1 MMQRIA
7 AFSVDDL
14 LLDSKAV
21 AEALLHACRRNGETL
36 YVRGLCQ
43 VKETVYFTLLPC
55 GSGTPCPVQYV
66 WVECGDTTDAGVT
79 TLLEERW
86 AAGFDL
92 VGSVDGGEDLV
103 FVLFAKNPKDG
114 R

>member
-14 LLDSKAV
+14 LLDSNAV
-21 AEALLHACRRNGETL
+21 ADALMHDCRRGDTPM
-36 YVRGLCQ
+36 YVRGVCQ
-43 VKETVYFTLLPC
+43 IQDTVYFTLLPC
-55 GSGTPCPVQYV
+55 RDSGSQPVQYV
-66 WVECGDTTDAGVT
+66 WVECADTTDAGIT
-79 TLLEERW
+79 SLLEERW

-92 VGSVDGGEDLV
+92 VGSVDGDEDLV
-103 FVLFAKNPKDG
+103 FLLFAKNPKDG